1 MVQQKIVEYLLDHPF
16 SSKQEIKTGI
26 SFSGSDA
33 SFKRCLQKALSE
45 GIIIRSGKGRASR
58 YSMTVIPIV
67 PSEVRKYPDGIQTF
81 EKIVQERYLYI
92 DKTDLIWK
100 LANGS
105 SSYIFLSRPRRF
117 GKSLLISTLKAY
129 FEGKKDLFKGL
140 AIEDLESEW
149 KERPVI
155 RLDLSTAG
163 DALNEQQLYLKLGNI
178 LSENEDFFGIAHVDS
193 LPGERL
199 NKLVKA
205 VYEKTGEKVVLLI
218 DEYDA
223 PLLNVLYDDQ
233 KQSLYR
239 TIVKE
244 LFSPIKKLDPILR
257 FVFLS
262 GITKFSQMSIFS
274 TLNNLRDISL
284 EDEYASLC
292 GFTENEVITIFRQ
305 DIQTLADT
313 IKEKPQTVITQLKQ
327 RYDGYHFSPSC
338 QDIYNPY
345 SVLRIFA
352 SMRMSDY
359 WYSSGTP
366 TILFDTL
373 KRFDTDIYDIDGVEV
388 TASVFNQPTEVVT
401 NAVSLLYQSGYLTI
415 KEYNST
421 YDTYIL
427 TIPNAE
433 VRAGLM
439 ENLLPL
445 LTSKNPI
452 ESQNLAI
459 RFKRALVEKNIDKA
473 MELLQG
479 FFASIPYPEYGKKT
493 LETLEQKEA
502 YFQRLFYIVFSF
514 MNIQIFTEVINSEG
528 RTDAVL
534 YLGDTVYIVETKLDA
549 SSAQEAVRQ
558 IDEKGYVI
566 RYKGKEARIVKIGLN
581 FSSKTRTIQD
591 WVIVYEER

>member
-1 MVQQKIVEYLLDHPF
+1 M
-16 SSKQEIKTGI
+16 
-26 SFSGSDA
+26 
-33 SFKRCLQKALSE
+33 
-45 GIIIRSGKGRASR
+45 
-58 YSMTVIPIV
+58 
-67 PSEVRKYPDGIQTF
+67 
-81 EKIVQERYLYI
+81 
-92 DKTDLIWK
+92 
-100 LANGS
+100 
-105 SSYIFLSRPRRF
+105 
-117 GKSLLISTLKAY
+117 
-129 FEGKKDLFKGL
+129 
-140 AIEDLESEW
+140 
-149 KERPVI
+149 
-155 RLDLSTAG
+155 
-163 DALNEQQLYLKLGNI
+163 
-178 LSENEDFFGIAHVDS
+178 
-193 LPGERL
+193 
-199 NKLVKA
+199 
-205 VYEKTGEKVVLLI
+205 VLLI

-223 PLLNVLYDDQ
+223 PLLSVLYDDS
-233 KQSLYR
+233 KQSIYK

-292 GFTENEVITIFRQ
+292 GFTENEVTTVFRQ

-313 IKEKPQTVITQLKQ
+313 MKDKSQTVITQLKQ

-345 SVLRIFA
+345 SVLRVFA
-352 SMRMSDY
+352 SMRLSDY

-388 TASVFNQPTEVVT
+388 TSSVFNQPTEVVT
-401 NAVSLLYQSGYLTI
+401 NAVSLFYQSGYLTI

-459 RFKRALVEKNIDKA
+459 RFKRALVENNIDKA

-493 LETLEQKEA
+493 LETLEQKET

-514 MNIQIFTEVINSEG
+514 MNIQIFTEVMNSEG

-534 YLGDTVYIVETKLDA
+534 YLGDTVYVVEAKLDA
-549 SSAQEAVRQ
+549 VSAQEAVRQ

-566 RYKGKEARIVKIGLN
+566 RYKGKGARIVKIGLN

-591 WVIVYEER
+591 WVMVEE

>member
-1 MVQQKIVEYLLDHPF
+1 MVQTKIVEYILEHPS
-16 SSKQEIKTGI
+16 SSKEEIKKGI

-33 SFKRCLQKALSE
+33 SFKRFLRKALSE
-45 GIIIRSGKGRASR
+45 GIIIRLGKGRASR
-58 YSMTVIPIV
+58 YSVTAISAVS
-67 PSEVRKYPDGIQTF
+67 SEVRKYPDGIQTF
-81 EKIVQERYLYI
+81 EKIIQEGYLYV
-92 DKTDLIWK
+92 DKTNLIWK

-149 KERPVI
+149 KVRPVI

-163 DALNEQQLYLKLGNI
+163 DVLNEQQLYLKFGNI
-178 LSENEDFFGIAHVDS
+178 LSENEDSLGIAHMDS

-199 NKLVKA
+199 YRLVKE

-223 PLLNVLYDDQ
+223 PLLSVLYDDS
-233 KQSLYR
+233 KQSIYK

-292 GFTENEVITIFRQ
+292 GFTENEVTTVFRQ

-313 IKEKPQTVITQLKQ
+313 MKDKSQTVITQLKQ

-345 SVLRIFA
+345 SVLRVFA
-352 SMRMSDY
+352 SMRLSDY

-388 TASVFNQPTEVVT
+388 TSSVFNQPTEVVT
-401 NAVSLLYQSGYLTI
+401 NAVSLFYQSGYLTI

-459 RFKRALVEKNIDKA
+459 RFKRALVENNIDKA

-493 LETLEQKEA
+493 LETLEQKET

-514 MNIQIFTEVINSEG
+514 MNIQIFTEVMNSEG

-534 YLGDTVYIVETKLDA
+534 YLGDTVYVVEAKLDA
-549 SSAQEAVRQ
+549 VSAQEAVRQ

-566 RYKGKEARIVKIGLN
+566 RYKGKGARIVKIGLN

-591 WVIVYEER
+591 WVMVEE